1 MKIICS
7 EEEILADYLE
17 GRLSD
22 EKRRW
27 LEAYL
32 SDCDHCLEELLV
44 AKNLIQNSGL
54 PEFDPVPKRVTEE
67 AVHLLTNMNPAQPF
81 SVKDAVFH
89 PLKRLWSWAS
99 SLNLQKLYT
108 NTTFAP
114 VRSYDIAGSV
124 DIFHTK
130 KSFEKIETEIEIE
143 KTSNDSAVIRVHL
156 VSDTQNKYNIRVT
169 LLNKDQREISSF
181 LLNGGYVVFED
192 IHFDHY
198 SLVFL
203 RNGTTI
209 GAYQFEIKDTR
220 YGRGKK
226 QASKASSR
234 QDGKGTAGTGTPG
247 SNH

>member
-1 MKIICS
+1 MKNICL
-7 EEEILADYLE
+7 EEEMLADYLE

-27 LEAYL
+27 LETYL

-44 AKNLIQNSGL
+44 AKNLIQNSEL
-54 PEFDPVPKRVTEE
+54 AEFDPVPKGVTEE
-67 AVHLLTNMNPAQPF
+67 AVHLLTNRNPALPF
-81 SVKDAVFH
+81 SVIDAILH

-99 SLNLQKLYT
+99 NLNIQKFYT
-108 NTTFAP
+108 HTTFAP

-156 VSDTQNKYNIRVT
+156 VSDAQKKYNIRVT
-169 LLNKDQREISSF
+169 LLNKNQREISSF
-181 LLNGGYVVFED
+181 LLSGGYVVFED
-192 IHFDHY
+192 ILFDHY
-198 SLVFL
+198 SLIFL

-234 QDGKGTAGTGTPG
+234 
-247 SNH
+247 